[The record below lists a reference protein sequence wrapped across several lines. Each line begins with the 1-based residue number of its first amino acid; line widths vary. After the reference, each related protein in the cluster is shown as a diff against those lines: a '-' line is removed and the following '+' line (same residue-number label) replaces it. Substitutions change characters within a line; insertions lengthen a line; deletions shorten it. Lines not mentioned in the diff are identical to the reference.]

1 MLCQLGITA
10 AIVAASFYSEALG
23 GIREV
28 KDDDGTITTEAEDGL
43 VQKIWIPSAILAVL
57 SILTLYFYHLSPEEG
72 KTVGRPLQV
81 VVPANYI
88 VGLIFTVSMSMVV
101 SKLSIAAETSNPGIV
116 FEAVALTTA
125 AVLGITIFA
134 FTKFSSVEGAGELS
148 IIAPLL
154 SATATVFGV
163 GALFVFGP

>member
-1 MLCQLGITA
+1 LLCQLGITA

-43 VQKIWIPSAILAVL
+43 VQKIWIPSAISAVL
-57 SILTLYFYHLSPEEG
+57 SILALYFVRVPEEG

-154 SATATVFGV
+154 SAAATVFGV
-163 GALFVFGP
+163 AALFVFGP